1 MAIKVNMKVIMLML
15 SQMAVLNYVT
25 RAFWVGS
32 TGGGGGWHKVPA
44 AFFSETV
51 IVTAI
56 KLGTQTILDQYQL
69 IS

>member
-32 TGGGGGWHKVPA
+32 TGGGGGGTKCPRP
-44 AFFSETV
+44 FSL
-51 IVTAI
+51 
-56 KLGTQTILDQYQL
+56 KPL
-69 IS
+69 